1 MNAGTWIAALGVVVT
16 VLIFVITAQW
26 RSNDLVR
33 KERDEYKARAD
44 KLETENQLLRDS
56 IVDLK
61 IANASF
67 NHVGAALERTLSA
80 LPIQRTEGSAP

>member
-1 MNAGTWIAALGVVVT
+1 MNAGNWISVMGGVVTLLV
-16 VLIFVITAQW
+16 FVVTAQW

-33 KERDEYKARAD
+33 KERDEERALRR
-44 KLETENQLLRDS
+44 KLEDENQLLRDTN
-56 IVDLK
+56 VNLK

-80 LPIQRTEGSAP
+80 LPIQRTEESTP